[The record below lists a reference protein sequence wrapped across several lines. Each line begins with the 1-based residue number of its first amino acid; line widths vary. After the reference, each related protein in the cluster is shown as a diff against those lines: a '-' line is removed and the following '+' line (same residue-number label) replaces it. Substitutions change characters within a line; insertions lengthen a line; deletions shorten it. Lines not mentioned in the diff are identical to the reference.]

1 MHKRPSLALSGGIDV
16 SHAAEVSRL
25 AVRAFLAMSPDKR
38 ALSAWLLG
46 PYQDATAFAP
56 RRHASAPHRGDSASD
71 SSPPSGPLHGVEELV
86 AGAKRAVR
94 EAVHAALGPE
104 GSEEL
109 IRLLPPVVHVTAAHD
124 VYGGHGFVP
133 MDVARTKLTDRVLS
147 LVVADYLTR
156 PDDFALHIPAW
167 FDQDTRR
174 PSRSGVSTRA
184 VALQAPTLPGF
195 PKVRGT

>member
-1 MHKRPSLALSGGIDV
+1 MHKRPSLALSGGLDV
-16 SHAAEVSRL
+16 SHAAEVCRS
-25 AVRAFLAMSPDKR
+25 AVRAFLGMSSDKR

-56 RRHASAPHRGDSASD
+56 RRNSHTIQARHDSV
-71 SSPPSGPLHGVEELV
+71 PPSGPLQGVEDLV
-86 AGAKRAVR
+86 GDAKRAVR
-94 EAVHAALGPE
+94 HAVHTALGPE
-104 GSEEL
+104 GSEGL

-133 MDVARTKLTDRVLS
+133 MDIARTKLTDRVLS

-156 PDDFALHIPAW
+156 PDDFVTRIPEW
-167 FDQDTRR
+167 FEPTRR
-174 PSRSGVSTRA
+174 VTRSGVSARA
-184 VALQAPTLPGF
+184 VEPLSATATTLPEF